1 MSLWTAHKGYYTTSV
16 YRNIKHSQKSV
27 MVNNST
33 YLLKIE
39 NSFINSLTSE
49 KKSPTH
55 LAVIKQIISGKPN
68 VILPVAST
76 NIIVKLI
83 VILVIPPNCDAATIN
98 E

>member
-1 MSLWTAHKGYYTTSV
+1 
-16 YRNIKHSQKSV
+16 
-27 MVNNST
+27 
-33 YLLKIE
+33 LKIIGY
-39 NSFINSLTSE
+39 SFINSLTSE

-76 NIIVKLI
+76 SIIVKLI
-83 VILVIPPNCDAATIN
+83 VILVIPPNCDAAPTK

>member
-1 MSLWTAHKGYYTTSV
+1 MNTLFQLYIYII
-16 YRNIKHSQKSV
+16 RNIT
-27 MVNNST
+27 NNS
-33 YLLKIE
+33 
-39 NSFINSLTSE
+39 FTSE

-55 LAVIKQIISGKPN
+55 LAVIKHTISGKPN

-83 VILVIPPNCDAATIN
+83 VILVIPPNCDAAPIK